1 MAASMLHTDVLAG
14 VSDERVPRTS
24 TPLTVCAEARVPL
37 DVGAVYESHAPYVFR
52 CLRGLGVRPSHVED
66 AVQDVFLVVN
76 GKLVAFD
83 GKAKLSTWLYAIVL
97 RIARKYRARQAIDA
111 RGAGCEQNAQS
122 PDAGAD
128 PLDSQDAEAM
138 LMSREQLALAYAALN
153 ALSDEKRE
161 VFVLAEIEQMSA
173 PEIAAVTFTPL
184 NTVYSRLR
192 AARFEFE
199 RRIAQLSQRA
209 AALKSGRSR

>member
-1 MAASMLHTDVLAG
+1 MAASVLQTELLTGLPEGGDAA
-14 VSDERVPRTS
+14 ER
-24 TPLTVCAEARVPL
+24 CAL
-37 DVGAVYESHAPYVFR
+37 DVGSVYESHSAYVFR

-76 GKLVAFD
+76 DKLAAFD
-83 GKAKLSTWLYAIVL
+83 GQAKLSTWLYAIVL
-97 RIARKYRARQAIDA
+97 RIARKYRARQAV
-111 RGAGCEQNAQS
+111 EAQS
-122 PDAGAD
+122 PGAE
-128 PLDSQDAEAM
+128 PLDAMDVEAT

-153 ALSDEKRE
+153 GLSDDKRE
-161 VFVLAEIEQMSA
+161 VFVLAEVEQMSA
-173 PEIAAVTFTPL
+173 PEIAAITFTPL

-199 RRIAQLSQRA
+199 RRIAQLTQRD

>member
-1 MAASMLHTDVLAG
+1 MAASVLQTELLAG
-14 VSDERVPRTS
+14 LSEGELLAGLSAGEAKRSDAA
-24 TPLTVCAEARVPL
+24 CGARVEPLVSL
-37 DVGAVYESHAPYVFR
+37 DVGAVYESHGAYVFR

-76 GKLVAFD
+76 DKLAAFD

-97 RIARKYRARQAIDA
+97 RIARKYRARQASEGQTPSA
-111 RGAGCEQNAQS
+111 E
-122 PDAGAD
+122 

-153 ALSDEKRE
+153 GLSDDKRE

-173 PEIAAVTFTPL
+173 PEIAAITFTPL

-192 AARFEFE
+192 AGRFEFE

-209 AALKSGRSR
+209 AAIKSGRSR